1 MRLIAMAKKNLIG
14 RICQKNDSANNWT
27 KQNTILLNGEI
38 GIENDTGLVKIGDG
52 ESGWNSLPYINQ
64 FGKVNNLSVAK
75 TASDITYLQNTEAQF
90 IIDVT

>member
-1 MRLIAMAKKNLIG
+1 MAIKNLVG
-14 RICQKNDSANNWT
+14 RICQKNDSANNWQ

-38 GIENDTGLVKIGDG
+38 GIESDTGLVKIGDG
-52 ESGWNSLPYINQ
+52 TSGWNSLSYINQ

-75 TASDITYLQNTEAQF
+75 TANDITYLQNAEAHF